1 MLENKP
7 VSKRLFIG
15 SLPYRLTEG
24 ELLSLFIPYGKII
37 SIRIMHNRWGKS
49 RGLGYIEFENLDDAI
64 NAKKE
69 LHNHHLEDRSIIVDY
84 AQPDPF
90 LTPEGQA
97 RHVEALE
104 KHPNR
109 RQTSNY
115 LPHPD
120 MDTDEYQNR
129 RFEAHSSPSPSFS
142 SNRESRPTFNQQISR
157 PTKTYKG
164 GKPIF
169 NSLGRSLNRN
179 TTGEYIPKFFPELLD
194 KPKKKYIPAKGQKP
208 EYKSSSPL
216 HVRTT
221 VFKQRV
227 FGSKVGA
234 KFAAKSKKGR

>member
-1 MLENKP
+1 MNENKP

-15 SLPYRLTEG
+15 SLPYRFTEG
-24 ELLSLFIPYGKII
+24 ELLDLFISQGKII

-49 RGLGYIEFENLDDAI
+49 RGMGYIEYENLDDAI

-69 LHNHHLEDRSIIVDY
+69 LHNHRLEDRSIIVDY

-97 RHVEALE
+97 RHQEALQ

-109 RQTSNY
+109 RPISNY

-129 RFEAHSSPSPSFS
+129 RSEVRSNPISSFS
-142 SNRESRPTFNQQISR
+142 RRQESRPVFNSQENR
-157 PTKTYKG
+157 PPRKYKG
-164 GKPIF
+164 GKPVF
-169 NSLGRSLNRN
+169 NSLGKSLNRN
-179 TTGEYIPKFFPELLD
+179 TTGEYTPKFFPEILD

-216 HVRTT
+216 HVRST

-227 FGSKVGA
+227 FGARTGA
-234 KFAAKSKKGR
+234 KFAAKSRKK